1 VASRLARA
9 LSLAALVLLPAFACA
24 ASKPDDDASM
34 LLLEVR
40 LKRHVLADSVTAWQY
55 PDDIRLPLGEL
66 ARLLTLAIKTAP
78 GDGRASGYV
87 LSEQRSFSLDATR
100 GEVHIDGRSEQ
111 VDPAQLRIEADDI
124 YVPSRLLARWLPID
138 LRLDMSSL
146 AVEVIPREQLPLEA
160 GLDRR
165 ERGARAGGPAA
176 YQDPGYPRLASPYA
190 LASMP
195 FIDQTIA
202 VDVAHGPSGRRGD
215 AAYTAYLTADL
226 LGMQA
231 ALFASRSLRDE
242 TGGTLRLTVGRR
254 DPDGGLLGALGA
266 RTALAGSVVVPG
278 LDNVSRTSAIGNGAA
293 ISNRPLNQPTRFD
306 RHTLQGDLPPGWD
319 VELYYNEALVGYQQ
333 ARADGKYSFD
343 DLPLAYGTNDFR
355 LAFHGPLGQLRVE
368 RRSFLLE
375 QSAVAPGALYY
386 DIAAHRDNDGV
397 RRALARFDWGV
408 ASFLSASGA
417 VTRIGERQYLQAGLH
432 SYWRSFIL
440 SADAA
445 RADDGGRLGQLT
457 LKTRLAGMAL
467 SASRAMLDGFASEI
481 FPDGANR
488 VHARD
493 ELRADGALLPM
504 LPVSLLARR
513 ESLVS
518 GVQNIDAQARVSLI
532 RNGMALTNS
541 LRWQSLAGARYADG
555 AIRLSRRVPGM
566 GISGQVDFTALPRRA
581 LSAIALAIDR
591 NLAEGYLANLGVT
604 RSFQDRQVRISGGIN
619 KSLGSYGLGVTAFW
633 SSRHEIGVGARLFV
647 ALGREPRQSR
657 WLAGAQPMAG
667 SGTASV
673 RVFLDKNQ
681 NGVMDDGDE
690 AIKGAGFTV
699 NGGNHLARTD
709 AAGFAWL
716 DRLPPNVNV
725 DIGFDP
731 GTLDDP
737 QWIAR
742 VKGVRLVPRP
752 GKVAAIDFAVS
763 VSGDVDGTT
772 WLMANGAKRGIGD
785 LEVELVDAAG
795 AVALAVKSNSDGT
808 YVIPYVLP
816 GRYQLRIAP
825 AQLKRLRL
833 ADSGSQAVTITRD
846 GNSLNG
852 RDFVVTAAPP

>member
-1 VASRLARA
+1 MGGLARA
-9 LSLAALVLLPAFACA
+9 LWLAALLLLPLFASA
-24 ASKPDDDASM
+24 AKPDDGASM

-40 LKRHVLADSVTAWQY
+40 LKRHVLAESVTAWQY
-55 PDDIRLPLGEL
+55 PDDVRLPLGEL
-66 ARLLTLAIKTAP
+66 ARLLTLAVKAAP
-78 GDGRASGYV
+78 GEGRASGYL
-87 LSEQRSFSLDATR
+87 LSEQRTFSLDAAR
-100 GEVHIDGRSEQ
+100 GEVHIDGRTEH
-111 VDPAQLRIEADDI
+111 VDPAELRIESDDI
-124 YVPSRLLARWLPID
+124 YVPSRLLARWLPVD
-138 LRLDMSSL
+138 LKIDMSSL
-146 AVEVIPREQLPLEA
+146 AIEVTPREQLPLEA

-165 ERGARAGGPAA
+165 QRGARAGGPTP
-176 YQDPGYPRLASPYA
+176 YVDPGYPRLASPYA
-190 LASMP
+190 MASVP

-202 VDVAHGPSGRRGD
+202 ADLARSPTGRRADGS
-215 AAYTAYLTADL
+215 YTAYLTADL

-231 ALFASRSLRDE
+231 ALFASRGLRNDA
-242 TGGTLRLTVGRR
+242 GGTLRLTVGRR
-254 DPDGGLLGALGA
+254 DPDGGLLGPLGA
-266 RTALAGSVVVPG
+266 RTALAGSVAVPG
-278 LDNVSRTSAIGNGAA
+278 IDNVSRTSAIGNGAA
-293 ISNRPLNQPTRFD
+293 VSNRPLDQPTRFD

-343 DLPLAYGTNDFR
+343 DLPLAYGNNDFR
-355 LAFHGPLGQLRVE
+355 LMFHGPLGQVRVE

-386 DIAAHRDNDGV
+386 DIAAHRDSDGV
-397 RRALARFDWGV
+397 NRALARFDWGV
-408 ASFLSASGA
+408 ASYLSASGA

-457 LKTRLAGMAL
+457 LKTRLGNMAL
-467 SASRAMLDGFASEI
+467 SASRAVLDDFTSET
-481 FPDGANR
+481 FPGDAGQ

-504 LPVSLLARR
+504 LPASLLARR

-518 GVQNIDAQARVSLI
+518 GVRNLDAQGRVSWI

-541 LRWQSLAGARYADG
+541 LRWQSLAGARTADG
-555 AIRLSRRVPGM
+555 AIRLSRRVAGM
-566 GISGQVDFTALPRRA
+566 GISGQVDFGVLPRRV
-581 LSAIALAIDR
+581 LSAIAIAADR
-591 NLAEGYLANLGVT
+591 NLADGYLANLGVT
-604 RSFQDRQVRISGGIN
+604 RSFVDRTVRVTAGIN

-633 SSRHEIGVGARLFV
+633 SSRHEMGVGARLFV

-681 NGVMDDGDE
+681 NGVMDAGDE

-731 GTLDDP
+731 STLDDP
-737 QWIAR
+737 QWVAR
-742 VKGVRLVPRP
+742 VKGVRVVPRP

-772 WLMANGAKRGIGD
+772 WLLEKGAKRGIGE
-785 LEVELVDAAG
+785 LQVELVDAAG
-795 AVALAVKSNSDGT
+795 SVAAAVKSNADGS

-825 AQLKRLRL
+825 AQLERLRL
-833 ADSGSQAVTITRD
+833 AESGAPAVTIGPD

-852 RDFVVTAAPP
+852 RDIVVSAAPP